1 MISIQAIFES
11 EIKNGDPINIDQ
23 ISAFVTS
30 KAEKSNFYNDLKGVM
45 DWKDPVIDIEN
56 NYDYRIPSKRKK
68 T

>member
-1 MISIQAIFES
+1 M
-11 EIKNGDPINIDQ
+11 
-23 ISAFVTS
+23 VTP

>member
-1 MISIQAIFES
+1 
-11 EIKNGDPINIDQ
+11 
-23 ISAFVTS
+23 
-30 KAEKSNFYNDLKGVM
+30 M